1 VRSKLLLLLL
11 SISTS
16 AVIASCG
23 SDDQTEAQQL
33 QARFGF
39 GQQRF
44 SETALEALLN
54 FEDQSSAVT
63 LVQFIEVHDTSSF
76 AQYEIEINDVWNA
89 AGADAYFS
97 SEVFGRM
104 ISERNFTSVR
114 AIEFPNVSVFLKTL
128 KAPEFKAAMNTLFA
142 ASGDHAWVL
151 GRAVDLPFEP
161 SGSYTNPD
169 LQNLNAEE
177 AESLLRAASES
188 SSRPDEDIAPDEDII
203 IDMIVSDDPSPFWM
217 ANLIDF
223 YEKANYPDDPESTL
237 TGREANDIYAQSIVP
252 NLIQYNSLPELV
264 LDVDIVLTA
273 DDIEWEQAVLQRYAS
288 RDAFLTVFPLN
299 PLIDAAIEHKLA
311 GVQNTIVLAT
321 EKP

>member
-1 VRSKLLLLLL
+1 VRSKLLLFLLG
-11 SISTS
+11 ISTS
-16 AVIASCG
+16 IVTASCG
-23 SDDQTEAQQL
+23 NGDQTEAQQL
-33 QARFGF
+33 QARFGS
-39 GQQRF
+39 GQERI
-44 SETALEALLN
+44 SETAIEELLN

-63 LVQFIEVHDTSSF
+63 LVQFIEVQDTSSF

-104 ISERNFTSVR
+104 ISERSFTSVR

-128 KAPEFKAAMNTLFA
+128 NAPKFKAAMNTLFA

-151 GRAVDLPFEP
+151 GRAINLPFEP
-161 SGSYTNPD
+161 SGSYTNPE

-177 AESLLRAASES
+177 AESLLRAVSES
-188 SSRPDEDIAPDEDII
+188 SSGPDEDIAPDEDII

-237 TGREANDIYAQSIVP
+237 TGREANDRYAQS
-252 NLIQYNSLPELV
+252 LIPYLMEYNSLPELV
-264 LDVDIVLTA
+264 LDVDIVLTR
-273 DDIEWEQAVLQRYAS
+273 DDIAWEQAVLQRYAS
-288 RDAFLTVFPLN
+288 RDAFLTIFPLN
-299 PLIDAAIEHKLA
+299 PVIDAAIEHKRA